1 MDSHSTNVQDQI
13 NAYWNWRGATYDRQ
27 PGHGSR
33 MGTAEEA
40 AWLHTLARLLPP
52 SPSTVLDVGAGTGFL
67 SFLAAQIGHRVTGI
81 DLAEGMLA
89 QARATA
95 SMATTL
101 PTFQL
106 GDAVA
111 PDLPPASFDAVI
123 SRHVLWTLRDPALA
137 FRNWLRLL
145 KPGGRVVAI
154 DSFWFDPEQPQ
165 EMNDEDVRS
174 QWAQHYSPQT
184 QSALPNFALSDHA
197 PLVNEMSSAGFT
209 QVSVEILTEIRAAE
223 ATPIGHQARYALV
236 GYRAS

>member
-1 MDSHSTNVQDQI
+1 MDSQTNNIQDKI
-13 NAYWNWRGATYDRQ
+13 NAYWNWRGASYDSQ
-27 PGHGSR
+27 PGHGQR
-33 MGTAEEA
+33 MGIEEQA
-40 AWLHTLARLLPP
+40 AWAHTLARLLPAA
-52 SPSTVLDVGAGTGFL
+52 PSTVLDVGAGTGFL
-67 SFLAAQIGHRVTGI
+67 SFLAAEIGHRVTGI

-95 SMATTL
+95 STATTP

-137 FRNWLRLL
+137 FRNWRQLL

-165 EMNDEDVRS
+165 EMNDEEVRS
-174 QWAQHYSPQT
+174 QWAQHYSSQT
-184 QSALPNFALSDHA
+184 QAALPNFALSDHA
-197 PLVNEMSSAGFT
+197 PLVAEMISAGFT
-209 QVSVEILTEIRAAE
+209 QVSAEILSEIRSAE
-223 ATPIGHQARYALV
+223 ATPIGPQARYALI